1 MKITSIKLMNYL
13 TFIIPVFNEARTL
26 EKAINEVLE
35 INDIEKELIIIDNN
49 SSDGS
54 KEIIKK
60 YSSHKNI
67 KIIIKS
73 QNLGYGDTIK
83 KGIKLATGDLIY
95 IQYADLEYDISSL
108 FDMINNINK
117 NNHDFIFGERYQKLN
132 DQNSLKKIIN
142 RPAYLGTY
150 VTTNLINYFYKKK
163 FNDIIGSKLYKTS
176 KIREIT
182 INSNGQGFDF
192 ELVSKICKKNY
203 NVGKTLVKYEPRKNS
218 KEKKIKFYHIFV
230 ALFEI
235 FKVKFFY

>member
-150 VTTNLINYFYKKK
+150 VTTNLINYFYKK
-163 FNDIIGSKLYKTS
+163 I
-176 KIREIT
+176 
-182 INSNGQGFDF
+182 
-192 ELVSKICKKNY
+192 
-203 NVGKTLVKYEPRKNS
+203 
-218 KEKKIKFYHIFV
+218 
-230 ALFEI
+230 
-235 FKVKFFY
+235 